1 MIVKLIN
8 DKQVTFGSTT
18 AGVVIIS
25 TIASAW
31 LESSK
36 RHWEKCP
43 SLSKMEIKTDCTQ
56 QLPLVGVT
64 KTTVYIIR
72 HTVVSLL
79 LVGVNC
85 RGFNKNHNFKVT
97 YFRGQWFFQYNL
109 LLDNAHLWTLNFVEH
124 VHNEIHD
131 NWYSTITDET

>member
-8 DKQVTFGSTT
+8 DKQVTFGSTR
-18 AGVVIIS
+18 AGVVTSI
-25 TIASAW
+25 IASAW

-64 KTTVYIIR
+64 FTTVYYNQ
-72 HTVVSLL
+72 TY
-79 LVGVNC
+79 C
-85 RGFNKNHNFKVT
+85 GFF
-97 YFRGQWFFQYNL
+97 
-109 LLDNAHLWTLNFVEH
+109 
-124 VHNEIHD
+124 
-131 NWYSTITDET
+131 ITRKRQLSWI